1 MSMRKQKLGLTLTS
15 IMVAVGL
22 SGILAVAGVRLV
34 VNQMNALRVMELIDK
49 GDAIYKFY
57 SNLLHDD
64 KVWWCTLYDEIE
76 EVPPLPNPN
85 IALRNCIFGKGGCFS
100 GSAGTA
106 MKLMGPDCQFHEP
119 VVGPPG
125 SRIVKH
131 RFKHN
136 NRRVGAYDFTKEYMD
151 AGMLRKQ
158 FESSNVTFIPV
169 GGKTL
174 RDSVMVASS
183 DGWWNVELRWTEVG
197 NNAVDLIFTQKFD
210 AGTWRDAPAAGK
222 RHLPE
227 LNYPREF
234 RVRRSTNY
242 LQDPGC
248 GAAAVTNIALHT
260 ANRQLDCHPSPLVR
274 TVGSLSTCPDGG
286 GLKGAVVESTTQCS
300 HASSRVSVT
309 PTDCSRCS
317 SVIWKIGEG
326 LGLGGKADQNV
337 KCALDGLGKMIDY
350 GGPGGTADYCT
361 HIRSNFIV
369 PTPQHIALTHICRD
383 GGRQYATLMGWPPN
397 IDVWSGGHTVD
408 GQGPMGPRGCRGW
421 GPPGPK
427 AHKCPTYFTTYIER
441 QARRIGSVCPVASIP
456 PTQCPTGKCPGFP

>member
-1 MSMRKQKLGLTLTS
+1 MSKQKLGLTLTS

-136 NRRVGAYDFTKEYMD
+136 NRRVGAYDFTKEYLD

-174 RDSVMVASS
+174 RDSVMRPPSGS
-183 DGWWNVELRWTEVG
+183 GWWHVELRWTEVG

-274 TVGSLSTCPDGG
+274 TVGSLSSCPINGPLG
-286 GLKGAVVESTTQCS
+286 QVVESTSSCS
-300 HASSRVSVT
+300 GNRVSVT
-309 PTDCSRCS
+309 PTDCSSCS
-317 SVIWKIGEG
+317 SVIWQIGAG
-326 LGLGGKADQNV
+326 TPDQNIM
-337 KCALDGLGKMIDY
+337 CALEGRGKMIDY
-350 GGPGGTADYCT
+350 GGLSGTGDSCQQ
-361 HIRSNFIV
+361 IRPWFFV
-369 PTPQHIALTHICRD
+369 PTPQHIALTHICRN
-383 GGRQYATLMGWPPN
+383 GGRQYATLMGWPTSRN
-397 IDVWSGGHTVD
+397 EQSGGHEVD
-408 GQGPMGPRGCRGW
+408 GQGGMGTRGCGGWGPRGPDAPICSTYGTTHRAW
-421 GPPGPK
+421 LPMIVPP
-427 AHKCPTYFTTYIER
+427 CPT
-441 QARRIGSVCPVASIP
+441 SSASF
-456 PTQCPTGKCPGFP
+456 QRCPTGKCPGFP